1 MSILVAPLEALTD
14 SLLSD
19 PERRVLLALFSYR
32 GKVTELVFP
41 SLDALSER
49 SNINDK
55 TRISKIT
62 TSLAKKGWLTKKKK
76 GFTGCNQYTMCM
88 PERLANLDLDAKL
101 VLDTKL
107 DADTKPNLDLD
118 AKYDVGLS
126 CHVQRTNQVTNHINK
141 PVKSSTSRFIKPLLS
156 DISQYMAN
164 FSKSQNITF
173 DNFLPD
179 NFFDYYES
187 NGWKR
192 GNHEIED
199 WQATARGWVRKQNNK
214 LNGGQNA
221 GQNNQPAN
229 NSAPARVRAI
239 NAAKQAQRDRTERT
253 IN

>member
-1 MSILVAPLEALTD
+1 MNLLVAPLEALTD

-88 PERLANLDLDAKL
+88 PERLTNLDSDAKL

-126 CHVQRTNQVTNHINK
+126 CHVQRTDQRTNHINK
-141 PVKSSTSRFIKPLLS
+141 PVKRKSRTVFVKPLIDEIENFMADYCQENSLS
-156 DISQYMAN
+156 LN
-164 FSKSQNITF
+164 PNEPTK
-173 DNFLPD
+173 
-179 NFFDYYES
+179 FFHHFES
-187 NGWKR
+187 NGWLVGGKTPMK
-192 GNHEIED
+192 NWKSSVI
-199 WQATARGWVRKQNNK
+199 GWLQRNQTNK
-214 LNGGQNA
+214 TNGGYSN
-221 GQNNQPAN
+221 GSNQQQSTRRS
-229 NSAPARVRAI
+229 SADQQLAAAEETVRI
-239 NAAKQAQRDRTERT
+239 YC
-253 IN
+253 

>member
-1 MSILVAPLEALTD
+1 MNILVAPLEALTD
-14 SLLSD
+14 PLLSD

-88 PERLANLDLDAKL
+88 PERLTNLDSDAKL

-107 DADTKPNLDLD
+107 DSDTKTNLDSD
-118 AKYDVGLS
+118 AKYDLGLRD
-126 CHVQRTNQVTNHINK
+126 HVQVTNQITNHINK
-141 PVKSSTSRFIKPLLS
+141 PIKSSASSFIKPDLN
-156 DISQYMAN
+156 DVSQYMAN
-164 FSKSQNITF
+164 YSKSQNIIF
-173 DNFLPD
+173 DDFLPD

-192 GNHEIED
+192 GDHEIKD

-229 NSAPARVRAI
+229 NSAPARVRAA
-239 NAAKQAQRDRTERT
+239 NAERQAQRDRTERA

>member
-41 SLDALSER
+41 SLEALAER

-55 TRISKIT
+55 TRVSKVT

-88 PERLANLDLDAKL
+88 PERLTNLDSDAKL

-126 CHVQRTNQVTNHINK
+126 CHVQRTDQRTNHINK
-141 PVKSSTSRFIKPLLS
+141 PVKRKSRAVFVKPSIDEIENFMADYCQENSLS
-156 DISQYMAN
+156 LNPIEPTKY
-164 FSKSQNITF
+164 FHYF
-173 DNFLPD
+173 
-179 NFFDYYES
+179 ES
-187 NGWKR
+187 NGWLVAGKTPMK
-192 GNHEIED
+192 NWKSSVI
-199 WQATARGWVRKQNNK
+199 GWLQRNQKSDIMVNASGFTPKQIK
-214 LNGGQNA
+214 TQRFTQSILN
-221 GQNNQPAN
+221 P
-229 NSAPARVRAI
+229 P
-239 NAAKQAQRDRTERT
+239 EW
-253 IN
+253 